1 MEQKVLD
8 GISYVKS
15 SKNRYKVINSM
26 SSKFKMPSEISKE
39 TSIRLN
45 HVSALLTELKN
56 EGLVECLNEEKK
68 KGRIYCL
75 TDFGKDVLE
84 IIEEQ
89 E

>member
-8 GISYVKS
+8 GISYIKS

-45 HVSALLTELKN
+45 HVSALLSELKT

-75 TDFGKDVLE
+75 TELGKEVLE
-84 IIEEQ
+84 IIEGQ
-89 E
+89 